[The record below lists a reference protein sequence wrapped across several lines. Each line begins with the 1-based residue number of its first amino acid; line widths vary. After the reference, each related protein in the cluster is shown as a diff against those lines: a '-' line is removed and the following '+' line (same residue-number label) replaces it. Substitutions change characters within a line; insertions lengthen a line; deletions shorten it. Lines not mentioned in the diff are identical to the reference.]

1 MAKESYTFNK
11 RSRFKECPR
20 CKELLRKSA
29 KFCVHC
35 GIVFENQK
43 KIFSIQGLR
52 FGKKHESAPIKVVD
66 DTSITYSQNLSKT
79 NYLLV
84 KLCNVFFFI
93 VGLFSSCM
101 LFLPLFSNKN
111 IGTYI
116 SEVAS
121 SYKFTINEYL
131 LIDSSTNFFALF
143 KGLIEFL
150 KEGIKVFNPNM
161 ILVIY
166 EMAVCFGI
174 IILALCGLTLMTL
187 SVISFIKGKQNHLC
201 KKFAGIILATNLV
214 LLCFLNCY
222 GVGPDSLSTIGIACL
237 IFLYVCSIISKE
249 KQFLPRQFIHKS
261 ISFVL
266 LVFLLVLS
274 SLGLFKLN
282 VTLGSNVYLFESL
295 ANSSS
300 NVDFTIVPC
309 RGMFLEYI
317 QFVHSSSGDELFK
330 TLAFDISL
338 LSFIFHI
345 IYVLF
350 AIFACV
356 SVLKSLS
363 VQSIRFPYKKVIVST
378 VAFYVFAILMYLF
391 LQLVNE
397 VAYESFVSAMGQ
409 NALAQLSKEEIE
421 KIKEANEVFSLR
433 PTMIISLCLYLPTC
447 IYTVIAKN
455 ICLRKS
461 YN

>member
-11 RSRFKECPR
+11 RSRVKECPR

-29 KFCVHC
+29 KFCNHC

-66 DTSITYSQNLSKT
+66 DTSITYTQNLTKT

-93 VGLFSSCM
+93 VGLVSLSM
-101 LFLPLFSNKN
+101 LFLPLFSSRN

-116 SEVAS
+116 NEVSS
-121 SYKFTINEYL
+121 SYKFNINEYL
-131 LIDSSTNFFALF
+131 LIDSSSNFFTLF
-143 KGLIEFL
+143 KGLIEFV

-161 ILVIY
+161 ILFIY
-166 EMAVCFGI
+166 EISVCIGV
-174 IILALCGLTLMTL
+174 ILLASCGLTLMVL
-187 SVISFIKGKQNHLC
+187 STISFIKGKQNHLC

-222 GVGPDSLSTIGIACL
+222 GVGPDSLSTIGISCL
-237 IFLYVCSIISKE
+237 IFLYICSIISKE

-274 SLGLFKLN
+274 SLGLYKLN

-300 NVDFTIVPC
+300 NVDFTYVPC

-317 QFVHSSSGDELFK
+317 QFVHSGDELFK

-338 LSFIFHI
+338 LSFVFHI
-345 IYVLF
+345 IYVFF

-409 NALAQLSKEEIE
+409 NALAQLSKEEIL